1 VDNTTAYFILTRE
14 MTNMHHSERTDLDKS
29 PQYQEIMDAVKAG
42 NTELALYLVQ
52 AVKNTAGDAYRAKR
66 DIPFLTGLG
75 C

>member
-1 VDNTTAYFILTRE
+1 VDNSTAYFILTRE

-42 NTELALYLVQ
+42 NSILAMYLVE
-52 AVKNTAGDAYRAKR
+52 AIRNSAGDAYRAKR
-66 DIPFLTGLG
+66 NLPFATGLG